1 MRCQVKLCKHNSI
14 FSPRNNSAVSP
25 EKENSKIIERNYNT
39 NLQSTKPVKRTCKS
53 QDHNNYH
60 TVQIRHEQC
69 SQNQSIPP
77 ILPLHKES
85 NSTATSH
92 VKNIVQPKRANIGTQ
107 IKQSKAYKSDQ
118 SKQDISHNKNFIHK
132 EVLITPI
139 CAPSSIYSPTNKTFI
154 TQNHMDPYKKVTINQ
169 YNSSWNNFSNKDSQ
183 EKSMADSYGERTMTK
198 NDGVEKRKRMVI
210 NHARLEECQISSNFH
225 QPYDNSYQLKVDAH
239 FVENQTKSKNSGVN
253 DNKERMIDNVIEDEE
268 DNTSSYNC
276 KLFICPSNEG
286 EASSGVH
293 NSSQPAR
300 LCGKENIMNSVK
312 RTLINQQENVAD
324 KATSTKIIISKSTS
338 CLAKLS
344 AKEQDKKQKVQNIS
358 KSRSTNLRKHSLKC
372 LSKRKC
378 NKNDKSSTSINST
391 NSVPSNCIN
400 LYDIPPPNYLYD
412 PNRSIEKLL

>member
-1 MRCQVKLCKHNSI
+1 M
-14 FSPRNNSAVSP
+14 
-25 EKENSKIIERNYNT
+25 
-39 NLQSTKPVKRTCKS
+39 
-53 QDHNNYH
+53 
-60 TVQIRHEQC
+60 
-69 SQNQSIPP
+69 
-77 ILPLHKES
+77 PLHKES
-85 NSTATSH
+85 TSRATSH

-107 IKQSKAYKSDQ
+107 IKQSRAYKNDQ
-118 SKQDISHNKNFIHK
+118 SKQEISNNKNFIHK

-139 CAPSSIYSPTNKTFI
+139 CAPSSAYSPQNSTSI
-154 TQNHMDPYKKVTINQ
+154 TQNHMDPYKKLTINQ
-169 YNSSWNNFSNKDSQ
+169 YNSSLNSFSNKDSQ

-253 DNKERMIDNVIEDEE
+253 DNKERMIDNIIEDEE

-276 KLFICPSNEG
+276 KLFICPSND
-286 EASSGVH
+286 
-293 NSSQPAR
+293 
-300 LCGKENIMNSVK
+300 
-312 RTLINQQENVAD
+312 QQENVAD
-324 KATSTKIIISKSTS
+324 KATSTKIMISKSTS

-358 KSRSTNLRKHSLKC
+358 KSKSTTLRKHSLKC